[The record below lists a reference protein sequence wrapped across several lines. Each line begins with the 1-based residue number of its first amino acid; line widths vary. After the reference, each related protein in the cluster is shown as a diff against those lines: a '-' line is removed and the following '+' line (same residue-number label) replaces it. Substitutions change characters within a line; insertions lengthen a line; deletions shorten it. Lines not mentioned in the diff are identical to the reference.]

1 MFDSKEKK
9 QEKKDA
15 KLQELMNTLG
25 VGELSG
31 ADRDV
36 VESILSDGCF
46 VNNAK
51 VLSALSG
58 GTTQAIANSLL
69 VDILKTNLVLIRQN
83 DEIIKLLSK
92 NCGK

>member
-1 MFDSKEKK
+1 MFESKEKK

-15 KLQELMNTLG
+15 KLQELMASLG
-25 VGELSG
+25 VGNLSG

-69 VDILKTNLVLIRQN
+69 VDLLKTNLVLIRQN
-83 DEIIKLLSK
+83 DEIIKLLQENVRK
-92 NCGK
+92 

>member
-1 MFDSKEKK
+1 MFESKEKK

-15 KLQELMNTLG
+15 KLQELMASLG
-25 VGELSG
+25 VGNLSG

-58 GTTQAIANSLL
+58 GTTQAIANNLL
-69 VDILKTNLVLIRQN
+69 VDLLKTNLVLIRQN
-83 DEIIKLLSK
+83 DEIIKLLQENVRK
-92 NCGK
+92 